1 MKEKEKERQGERR
14 KGEKL
19 TVTWVSE
26 GRRLVVP
33 DRSTQPPPGSRESE
47 SRSVSGRLP
56 SAEVV
61 RVVVPSAP
69 YTSVERGFPVSKP
82 WSRPIFNG
90 NDGHQEHVVSGILY
104 LFSSYFFFRRKRI
117 IYVHIIYIYIYMGG
131 LYMLRVYTV
140 FN

>member
-104 LFSSYFFFRRKRI
+104 LFSSLRI
-117 IYVHIIYIYIYMGG
+117 FSFEEKDYICTYNIYIYMGG